1 MQHAGAPSPARLR
14 RELVKALS
22 LALVSFGADAR
33 NLTTRG
39 NLNGDQTRRL
49 LPAGLVAAIGG
60 ELLASIAYLAGARWA
75 YASAAL
81 VRQLVEVEYLA
92 WAVTNA
98 PEDAWEWLKSDRET
112 RLQRWQPGKIRQ
124 RSDGRFPNSDYHAHC
139 EAGGHPIPGPAMNI
153 LDHRDQWVELSL
165 YEAALHG
172 TATWHYLL
180 RAADDVSLVAA
191 VESHHCLIDEAY
203 EAWRRVETLDGYLSR
218 ADEAQ

>member
-172 TATWHYLL
+172 TATWHYFL